1 MNPTIIDPSVN
12 RKPTR
17 LLNYPRE
24 VLDAVGQIVGPNVM
38 GEHWI
43 AVSADYD
50 GKNTRVGFAIATPTD
65 PSHKEE

>member
-1 MNPTIIDPSVN
+1 MSTN

-17 LLNYPRE
+17 FLNYPGK
-24 VLDAVGQIVGPNVM
+24 VLDAVGQIVGPNTM

-50 GKNTRVGFAIATPTD
+50 GERTRVGFAIATPAD
-65 PSHKEE
+65 LLEKENR